1 MMDITGKRE
10 THICEKRLTIEDLNY
25 WGVMALIWFSVYIYY
40 FLQFISFWVFNYVNV
55 YFWCL

>member
-25 WGVMALIWFSVYIYY
+25 WGVMALI
-40 FLQFISFWVFNYVNV
+40 
-55 YFWCL
+55 